1 MIRPKDLVRLGLY
14 RTERE
19 AVEDGIRHLLLSHPE
34 YRVAVALERYRR
46 QEVSLGKAA
55 QIAGLSVEE
64 MKELLRD
71 RGIPLLGPETREEIR
86 ADAERARSALPSQ
99 P

>member
-34 YRVAVALERYRR
+34 YRV
-46 QEVSLGKAA
+46 Q
-55 QIAGLSVEE
+55 
-64 MKELLRD
+64 
-71 RGIPLLGPETREEIR
+71 
-86 ADAERARSALPSQ
+86 
-99 P
+99 